1 MLLSGSA
8 GRDNAYTRN
17 ESREF
22 LEDISRSIM
31 LDSNS
36 FTGNWLA
43 VAQQATKPQKLASD
57 WDIVDFSVLKKR
69 MAILIIALSQ

>member
-1 MLLSGSA
+1 MLLPGSA
-8 GRDNAYTRN
+8 RRSNAYTRN

-43 VAQQATKPQKLASD
+43 VAHQATKSEKLAID
-57 WDIVDFSVLKKR
+57 WAVVDFSVLRK
-69 MAILIIALSQ
+69 